1 MENEFVNID
10 QVFQERMALH
20 EEPMTR
26 GAWNKMH
33 QRLEEAMPQKKRP
46 LFFIKRFFALII
58 LLSLSL
64 VGARKVVDFNSS
76 KGNIARSK
84 AVVPFTQAVVVNNK
98 QQSHSEAAIAIPTS
112 NAQSNGVAD
121 ITNNAPT
128 ENKAI
133 DNSEPS
139 ETSSSITTATTH
151 STNHHSS
158 TINHNKNETKTAVH
172 EKTTTPKITEVPV
185 EELDAPQS
193 IASST
198 ANTQGVTKNNNA
210 FAKKSIQASSTFIS
224 SKLINKN
231 IPIYA
236 YADYNKNNADTLS
249 YVIKRDT
256 IKKIYIK
263 QRYAINAF
271 SGKKELITDSFI
283 EKATI
288 DRKVYAS
295 QINSL
300 ALGKPTYKEAEHTI
314 VELSSKRI
322 ATKASSWNPS
332 NFMNWMT
339 QAKINLSN
347 TQPNYAF
354 LFGINGANNGS
365 NTFAGFHLGVS
376 GQISLGTNCLASAEF
391 RYVMKMNSGFAFQF
405 MSRQVTCNDSV
416 AFQTGSPALTMMSYN
431 KLIDS
436 SNKVY
441 NFNAMH
447 TIEVPFSIQYNYKR
461 WSALLGMSVA
471 YNFKLKTSEIN
482 YSAVKSQRD
491 TLLPGSFAPSS
502 VNTIIPVSDFASK
515 LNINYLIGLQYHISP
530 MIYLDARM
538 VKAISTSASS
548 NGEKQV
554 YDQVYKMPTFELSL
568 GYFFRKKN

>member
-1 MENEFVNID
+1 MKNEFVNID

-20 EEPMTR
+20 EEPMSR

-33 QRLEEAMPQKKRP
+33 QRLEETMPQKKRP
-46 LFFIKRFFALII
+46 LFFIKRFFAVIL

-64 VGARKVVDFNSS
+64 VGARKALDFSSS
-76 KGNIARSK
+76 KGSIARSEAAALSTH
-84 AVVPFTQAVVVNNK
+84 AVVANNK
-98 QQSHSEAAIAIPTS
+98 QQLHSEVAVAIPTS
-112 NAQSNGVAD
+112 NPQSNGVAD
-121 ITNNAPT
+121 ITNNAPA

-139 ETSSSITTATTH
+139 ETSSLITTTTTRTTHQHSIT
-151 STNHHSS
+151 
-158 TINHNKNETKTAVH
+158 INNNKNETKTAVH
-172 EKTTTPKITEVPV
+172 EKTATPKITEVPV

-193 IASST
+193 IESST
-198 ANTQGVTKNNNA
+198 ANTQDVTKNNSA
-210 FAKKSIQASSTFIS
+210 FAKKTIQASSSFIS
-224 SKLINKN
+224 SNKLINKN
-231 IPIYA
+231 MPIYSHT
-236 YADYNKNNADTLS
+236 DYNKANFDSLS
-249 YVIKRDT
+249 YVIKKDT
-256 IKKIYIK
+256 IKKIFIK

-271 SGKKELITDSFI
+271 SGKRELITDSFI

-295 QINSL
+295 QINNL
-300 ALGKPTYKEAEHTI
+300 ALGKPTYKEAELSI

-322 ATKASSWNPS
+322 ATKASSWNPA

-376 GQISLGTNCLASAEF
+376 GQISLGTNWLASAEF
-391 RYVMKMNSGFAFQF
+391 KYVMKMNSGFAFQF
-405 MSRQVTCNDSV
+405 LSKQTSCNDSV
-416 AFQTGSPALTMMSYN
+416 LFQSGGTNFMSYN
-431 KLIDS
+431 ILQDS
-436 SNKVY
+436 MAKTY
-441 NFNAMH
+441 NFNSIH
-447 TIEVPFSIQYNYKR
+447 SITIPFSIQYNYKR
-461 WSALLGMSVA
+461 WSIMGGLSLA

-482 YSAVKSQRD
+482 YKSPPQSHRD
-491 TLLPGSFAPSS
+491 TLLPGSFVSSS
-502 VNTIIPVSDFASK
+502 VNTIIPINDFASK

-538 VKAISTSASS
+538 IKSISTSASS
-548 NGEKQV
+548 SGEKQV